1 MKNIFNYSILE
12 LGDFDLKVSIILKL
26 SVLIIFVAIL
36 LFVLRKTVYK
46 ARRIESSRKY
56 SIFRLTKYFVLVLA
70 VVIGLQILTFDLT
83 VLLAGSAALLVGFG
97 LGIQSLFSDF
107 VSGIILL
114 VDASVKVDDI
124 IEVNG
129 LVCKVQE
136 INLRTTTVLTR
147 DDKYIILP
155 NTDLTKNPLINWTHS
170 DIASRFDVTVG
181 VDYASDVKLVMKI
194 IKEAAQNQE
203 GVLKNPSPFVRFTE
217 YADSS
222 LNFAVIF
229 WVEEVFRVENIKSEI
244 RVRIFEDFAS
254 NNVIIPFPQRDIHI
268 KKESNARA
276 NSENS
281 I

>member
-1 MKNIFNYSILE
+1 MKNGQEIKEFFNYTILQ

-26 SVLIIFVAIL
+26 IVLLLLVTIL
-36 LFVLRKTVYK
+36 LFIMKKTIYK
-46 ARRIESSRKY
+46 ARRIESFRKY
-56 SIFRLTKYFVLVLA
+56 SIFRLAKYFVLVIA

-129 LVCKVQE
+129 LVCRVQK

-170 DIASRFDVTVG
+170 NIASRFEVSVG
-181 VDYASDVKLVMKI
+181 VDYTSDVNLVMKI
-194 IKEAAQNQE
+194 IKEAAENQE
-203 GVLKNPSPFVRFTE
+203 GILKNPAPFVRFTE
-217 YADSS
+217 YAESS
-222 LNFAVIF
+222 LNFSVFF
-229 WVEEVFRVENIKSEI
+229 WSEEVFRVENIKSEI
-244 RVRIFEDFAS
+244 RVKIFENFNS
-254 NNVIIPFPQRDIHI
+254 NNITIPFPQRVIHI
-268 KKESNARA
+268 NK
-276 NSENS
+276 
-281 I
+281 